1 MDSVQ
6 IWSRSKESFG
16 WPEDTE
22 EFAGP
27 AIVGGEEG
35 EERVQGGG
43 STLPCLTPVDRVVV
57 TALRSLDVTLVVMEP
72 HRLEPAT
79 LASALEVATRLLVA
93 PGPAPVQAATRAV
106 LAALHTSR
114 AQYHA
119 HTDSALLK
127 HATTVLRN
135 PAELDVE
142 QFHHLVATTRA
153 IAVSRPNNL
162 VKFAESQGE
171 ARGRS
176 EECQRFMELLTAAF
190 WRLLAEIPANCE
202 SGSLGQPGLTHV
214 EATVQWLVEILHAIT
229 LVDMDTAGYA
239 ATHYIR
245 LLLCP
250 DQRVAFPARSA
261 LVRAVRPRPR
271 RRRLLPL
278 PPTSGPQQWSGPRV
292 ATPGEARPAA
302 PAPPPLPAA
311 RAPRPPGMG
320 LGTKSIM
327 V

>member
-1 MDSVQ
+1 MPG
-6 IWSRSKESFG
+6 SR
-16 WPEDTE
+16 
-22 EFAGP
+22 
-27 AIVGGEEG
+27 
-35 EERVQGGG
+35 
-43 STLPCLTPVDRVVV
+43 LLVV
-57 TALRSLDVTLVVMEP
+57 TEP
-72 HRLEPAT
+72 YRLEAAT
-79 LASALEVATRLLVA
+79 LASALEVAKRLLVA

-106 LAALHTSR
+106 LATLHTSR

-119 HTDSALLK
+119 HTDSALLR

-142 QFHHLVATTRA
+142 QFHHLGA
-153 IAVSRPNNL
+153 IAVLRSKNL
-162 VKFAESQGE
+162 VNFAECQGE

-202 SGSLGQPGLTHV
+202 SGSLGQPGLNHV

-239 ATHYIR
+239 ATHYIQ

-250 DQRVAFPARSA
+250 DQRVSFPARSA

-278 PPTSGPQQWSGPRV
+278 PPTLGPQQWGSPRV
-292 ATPGEARPAA
+292 ATLGEASGSRTATSA
-302 PAPPPLPAA
+302 CC
-311 RAPRPPGMG
+311 
-320 LGTKSIM
+320 
-327 V
+327 